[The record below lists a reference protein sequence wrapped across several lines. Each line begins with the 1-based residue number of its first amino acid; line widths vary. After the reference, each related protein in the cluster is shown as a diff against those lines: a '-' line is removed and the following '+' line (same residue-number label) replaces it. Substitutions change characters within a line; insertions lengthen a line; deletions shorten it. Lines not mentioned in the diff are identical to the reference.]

1 MPDRSDVVLLYDG
14 SFDGFL
20 SAVFVSYLHRPAP
33 LSVEP
38 QDGVQQQFG
47 VTYLPVETDDA
58 QAQRTAGGIRR
69 IMGQEAYETV
79 WKAFLAENALPA
91 APPCTVTSALA
102 CASVPLSS
110 TTSRP
115 IALLR

>member
-33 LSVEP
+33 LSVES

-47 VTYLPVETDDA
+47 ITYLPVET
-58 QAQRTAGGIRR
+58 
-69 IMGQEAYETV
+69 AY
-79 WKAFLAENALPA
+79 
-91 APPCTVTSALA
+91 
-102 CASVPLSS
+102 
-110 TTSRP
+110 
-115 IALLR
+115 

>member
-79 WKAFLAENALPA
+79 WKAFLAESPSGQRR
-91 APPCTVTSALA
+91 P
-102 CASVPLSS
+102 VPLHPPWHAHRYRY
-110 TTSRP
+110 RP
-115 IALLR
+115 QPHGRLRC